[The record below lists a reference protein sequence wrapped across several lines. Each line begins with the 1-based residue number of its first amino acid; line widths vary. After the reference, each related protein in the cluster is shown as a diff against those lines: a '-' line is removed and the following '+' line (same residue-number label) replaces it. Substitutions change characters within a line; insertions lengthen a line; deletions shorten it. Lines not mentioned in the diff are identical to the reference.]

1 MSLSFF
7 IEPLDVLYLRA
18 NKLFGEPGSYGESL
32 VPPWPSVAAG
42 AIRSALLV
50 RRGYNLSDFAEG
62 RVTDDAELGSPA
74 KPGTFALAEFQLAR
88 RLQNGTVERLFPM
101 PADLSVVRTKVNG
114 IKIRRINPEAPAGEL
129 QSSSSTMH
137 LAVLPETTRGKPE
150 TGYWLPEPQWES
162 YLRGES
168 VDSGQLAYS
177 RELWAID
184 ERVGVGLDPATHRA
198 ADGQIFTVQA
208 IAMHKMGTGASGPE
222 AGDVG
227 FVAAVTGV
235 NQEQMPDEWMLRF
248 GGDGRGARA
257 TRTEPPRAQPDYEA
271 IAGGARARIILTS
284 PGIFSA
290 GWKPNGCSG
299 DGEPPQFHL
308 GGVRGRLVCAAV
320 PRAEVISGFDLA
332 AWRPK
337 PAQRAA
343 PAGSVYWLDEL
354 DASADALRKLAERGL
369 WSDPVENE
377 IRRVEGFNRFSFAAW

>member
-7 IEPLDVLYLRA
+7 IEPLDVLYLRG

-32 VPPWPSVAAG
+32 IPPWPSVAAG

-50 RRGYNLSDFAEG
+50 QRGYNLSDYAEG
-62 RVTDDAELGSPA
+62 RVTDDAELGAPA

-88 RLQNGTVERLFPM
+88 RLQNGTVERLFPL
-101 PADLSVVRTKVNG
+101 PADLSVVRTEDNGTKVRQ
-114 IKIRRINPEAPAGEL
+114 ISPEAPANEL

-150 TGYWLPEPQWES
+150 TGYWLPESQWES

-168 VDSGQLAYS
+168 VDSEHLVHS
-177 RELWAID
+177 HELWAID
-184 ERVGVGLDPATHRA
+184 ERVGVGLDPATRRA
-198 ADGQIFTVQA
+198 ADGQLFTVQA
-208 IAMHKMGTGASGPE
+208 IAMHKMG
-222 AGDVG
+222 AGESDAG
-227 FVAAVTGV
+227 FVAGITGV
-235 NQEQMPDEWMLRF
+235 NQEQVPNEWMLRF

-257 TRTEPPRAQPDYEA
+257 SRTEPPRAQPDYEA
-271 IAGGARARIILTS
+271 IAGGARARIVLTS
-284 PGIFSA
+284 PGLFTG
-290 GWKPNGCSG
+290 GWKPNGCSRS
-299 DGEPPQFHL
+299 GEPPQFHL
-308 GGVRGRLVCAAV
+308 DGVRGRLVCAAV

-332 AWRPK
+332 ARRPK